1 MIKLISILLLSV
13 GVMFSFNAQNL
24 DFTYLKKINSSY
36 TETGGRIQSTFSNS
50 VTPSMI
56 CIPAGILAYSLFKK
70 DSVTRLKFYTIAS
83 SELVAGIFT
92 TSLKFAVHRDRP
104 FKTYPNDIFKHS
116 TAGSLSFPSGH
127 TSAAFSL
134 ATSLSLAFP
143 KWYVIAPSLLWAG
156 TVGYSRM
163 YLGVHYPSDVL
174 VGAIIGA
181 GTSYLC
187 YRANKW
193 IRERRGTN

>member
-1 MIKLISILLLSV
+1 V
-13 GVMFSFNAQNL
+13 TTGFSQNL
-24 DFTYLKKINSSY
+24 DFTLLKSINNSY
-36 TETGGRIQSTFSNS
+36 TETGGKIQSVFSNS
-50 VTPSMI
+50 VTPLMI
-56 CIPAGILAYSLFKK
+56 SVPAGILAYSLFKK
-70 DSVTRLKFYTIAS
+70 DSISRQKFYTIAS
-83 SELVAGIFT
+83 SELFAGIIT
-92 TSLKFAVHRDRP
+92 TSLKFAFNRERP

-127 TSAAFSL
+127 TSAAFSF
-134 ATSLSLAFP
+134 ATSLSLEFP
-143 KWYVIAPSLLWAG
+143 KWYVIAPSMVWAG

-187 YRANKW
+187 YKANKW
-193 IRERRGTN
+193 IRN

>member
-1 MIKLISILLLSV
+1 MHKILLFLLITCSSV
-13 GVMFSFNAQNL
+13 TSGFTQSL
-24 DFTYLKKINSSY
+24 DFTLLKSINSSY
-36 TETGGRIQSTFSNS
+36 TETGGKIQSIFSNS
-50 VTPSMI
+50 VTPLMI
-56 CIPAGILAYSLFKK
+56 GVPAGILAYSLFKK
-70 DSVTRLKFYTIAS
+70 DSISRQKFYTIAS
-83 SELVAGIFT
+83 SELFAGIIT
-92 TSLKFAVHRDRP
+92 TSLKFAFKRDRP

-134 ATSLSLAFP
+134 ATSVSLTFP
-143 KWYVIAPSLLWAG
+143 KWYVIAPSMIWAG

-187 YRANKW
+187 YKANKW
-193 IRERRGTN
+193 IRK